1 MQEIPMPAESL
12 CHYTRAD
19 TAFSHIIP
27 SGKLKMNP
35 YGKMRDPFENKHPY
49 LRSLSG
55 WTPPSAD
62 PADADEGDA
71 QAAMFWEVQGHIARS
86 RDAWVLLSLTRYDDR
101 GGLDDRWG
109 TSRLYRA
116 PWSRPRLWEQYADN
130 HTGVCL
136 VFDRDAI
143 VETVGASL
151 KPGESE
157 HRAVEYSLG
166 GLASSDASLG
176 LVTDFEDGHLTIAE
190 AVELY
195 VLKHSGAFFFLKT
208 EDWAS
213 EWEYRFI
220 FRSSAKGEPTASPEP
235 FFAQYGDS
243 LRCVVVGERF
253 PTWQLPAAQ
262 SVADSAEVE
271 LRQMHWDI
279 GWPAPAKV
287 KRR

>member
-109 TSRLYRA
+109 TSRLIAPRGHDRA
-116 PWSRPRLWEQYADN
+116 FGSSTP
-130 HTGVCL
+130 T
-136 VFDRDAI
+136 I
-143 VETVGASL
+143 T
-151 KPGESE
+151 PGY
-157 HRAVEYSLG
+157 V
-166 GLASSDASLG
+166 SSS
-176 LVTDFEDGHLTIAE
+176 
-190 AVELY
+190 
-195 VLKHSGAFFFLKT
+195 
-208 EDWAS
+208 
-213 EWEYRFI
+213 
-220 FRSSAKGEPTASPEP
+220 TAT
-235 FFAQYGDS
+235 
-243 LRCVVVGERF
+243 R
-253 PTWQLPAAQ
+253 
-262 SVADSAEVE
+262 
-271 LRQMHWDI
+271 
-279 GWPAPAKV
+279 
-287 KRR
+287 